1 MNRAIWVCIAASAL
15 VATSLN
21 ACSSDDRAGIVDQ
34 GFSDSGADVS
44 TVVCQHQCSLDGRNV
59 LDTCTGNVVQACAPD
74 MACGGGTCSAPCDA
88 ATAERSSLGCDFY
101 MQPPLFVKEMGQSC
115 YASFIV
121 NSSLLPAD
129 VTLEYQGKPL
139 DISKSLFKTQAGS
152 ATLAPQVGSIA
163 PGDTA
168 ILFVSDVD
176 PTMQAFGEPGVR
188 CPDGVTPAFIGDG
201 LPLNTGIG
209 SSYHLT
215 SNVPVSAA
223 AIYPYGGAKTFL
235 PSATLLLPVPTWGMQ
250 HFIVT
255 AWEESGD
262 PIASADGQPG
272 AQIVASEDGT
282 DITIDPTVAI
292 EDGNTIVGTA
302 AHTPVTY
309 HLDKGQVLQ
318 LKQAQEL
325 AGSVVTSTKPTSIFG
340 GSACMEIPATRGACD
355 AALQQLPA
363 FEQWG
368 SEYVGVGYR
377 PRLGNEGEPMAYRI
391 VAARDGTQLDYDPA
405 IPPGA
410 PTTMSAGQTV
420 TFWGSVGNAFVV
432 RTQDPDHAIYLAAYM
447 SGGGT
452 VQNGPP
458 DILGGQDMLGKGDPE
473 FVNVV
478 PAGQYLSSYSFFA
491 DPTYG
496 DTSLVVVRS
505 KGEKG
510 FSDVTLDCAGVLTGW
525 QPVGTRGQYE
535 WVRVDL
541 AIGGGPGQTF
551 GSTTC
556 QNGLQRMKSDGAFT
570 ATIWGWDLYASYAY
584 PGGLAQRKLVT
595 TALPPIR

>member
-1 MNRAIWVCIAASAL
+1 MNRAVWISVGVSVLVAISINACGGDGRQSIEEPSFGDASADASP
-15 VATSLN
+15 VT
-21 ACSSDDRAGIVDQ
+21 
-34 GFSDSGADVS
+34 
-44 TVVCQHQCSLDGRNV
+44 CQHQCSLDGRSV
-59 LDTCTGNVVQACAPD
+59 LDTCTGHVVASCAAD
-74 MACGGGTCSAPCDA
+74 QACGGGACLAPCDA

-101 MQPPLFVKEMGQSC
+101 MQPPLFVKDMGQSC

-121 NSSLLPAD
+121 NTSLLPAD
-129 VTLEYQGKPL
+129 VALELEGKPL
-139 DISKSLFKTQAGS
+139 DVSKALFKTQPGS
-152 ATLAPQVGSIA
+152 ATLVPQVGSIA

-168 ILFVSDVD
+168 ILFVSDKD
-176 PTMQAFGEPGVR
+176 PNVPGAYAEPGVR
-188 CPDGVTPAFIGDG
+188 CPDGVTPAYFGDE

-209 SSYHLT
+209 ASFHLT
-215 SNVPVSAA
+215 SNTPVSAA

-235 PSATLLLPVPTWGMQ
+235 PSATLLLPVPTWGTQ

-262 PIASADGQPG
+262 PVNSADGMPG

-282 DITIDPTVAI
+282 DITIDPTVGI
-292 EDGNTIVGTA
+292 EDGNTVVGTA
-302 AHTPVTY
+302 AHVPATY

-325 AGSVVTSTKPTSIFG
+325 AGSLLTSTKPVSVFG

-377 PRLGNEGEPMAYRI
+377 PRLGNEHEPMAYRI

-410 PTTMSAGQTV
+410 PTTMSAGQV
-420 TFWGSVGNAFVV
+420 ITFWGGVGDAFVV

-458 DILGGQDMLGKGDPE
+458 DILGGQDMLGHGDPE

-496 DTSLVVVRS
+496 DTSLVIVRA
-505 KGEKG
+505 KGEAG
-510 FSDVTLDCAGVLTGW
+510 FADVTLDCVGTLANW
-525 QPVGTRGQYE
+525 IPIGTRGTYE
-535 WVRVDL
+535 YVRVDL
-541 AIGGGPGQTF
+541 AIAGGPGEKM
-551 GSTTC
+551 C
-556 QNGLQRMKSDGAFT
+556 QNGLQRMRSDGPFT
-570 ATIWGWDLYASYAY
+570 ATIWGWDQYASYAY
-584 PGGLAQRKLVT
+584 PGGLAQRKLVQ